1 MICLFFPHGEIHY
14 LGNHREYFVHL
25 FGGVPGKDIKVMEIT
40 VMGPPLELHPQVESQ
55 EQEEQEVPGFR
66 CSVSCL
72 IPLSQF

>member
-1 MICLFFPHGEIHY
+1 
-14 LGNHREYFVHL
+14 
-25 FGGVPGKDIKVMEIT
+25 MEIT